1 MVNDFNMTNHFP
13 FLSLTYLT
21 FMGMWSFFY
30 LQHLNE
36 VVAFLVPLFV
46 CEMTCLVHDWGSLS
60 SYIVSF
66 SMSTSTYSTQV
77 CVAKDCACC
86 IEMLLP
92 PRLQHFESLNRFF
105 QRLYVCCRSRH
116 KN

>member
-21 FMGMWSFFY
+21 FKGKWSFFY
-30 LQHLNE
+30 LQYLNE
-36 VVAFLVPLFV
+36 VMATLFI

-66 SMSTSTYSTQV
+66 SMSTST
-77 CVAKDCACC
+77 
-86 IEMLLP
+86 
-92 PRLQHFESLNRFF
+92 
-105 QRLYVCCRSRH
+105 
-116 KN
+116 